1 MKGGRAVAARNN
13 PDGEQAH
20 GGEAGKLPAWV
31 FTPVAK
37 SKKRTVRRHAD
48 PYSVV
53 EKVKLW
59 PSKTGVLHGVRSVK
73 LRGGFVELQT
83 HCGQAVKIRNSR
95 NSRVARHLRNKVY
108 ERPCSKCR
116 IPAWKLEKFG
126 ETSFV

>member
-1 MKGGRAVAARNN
+1 VGAVKGGRAVGAQDKA
-13 PDGEQAH
+13 DGD
-20 GGEAGKLPAWV
+20 EAGKLPAWV
-31 FTPVAK
+31 FAPIAK

-48 PYSVV
+48 PYSVI

-59 PSKTGVLHGVRSVK
+59 PSKTGLLHGVRSVK

-95 NSRVARHLRNKVY
+95 NSRVARHLRNKIY
-108 ERPCSKCR
+108 EKPCPRCR

-126 ETSFV
+126 ETSFI